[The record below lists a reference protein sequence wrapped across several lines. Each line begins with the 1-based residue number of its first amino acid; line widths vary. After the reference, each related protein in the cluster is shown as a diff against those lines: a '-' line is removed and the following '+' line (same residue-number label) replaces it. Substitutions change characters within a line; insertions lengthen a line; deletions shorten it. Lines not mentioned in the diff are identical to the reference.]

1 MRSVSLAVS
10 PAVSLTESEIGVT
23 VAVAPTRAVARVH
36 ACMHMLMRV
45 VIYMKTL
52 LKRASL
58 LANESV
64 VAAPGAAPARAARRP
79 AAGAGRPRR
88 ARPLEILG
96 VARCVRPPRVP
107 RLSTPPDSFHCSL
120 V

>member
-10 PAVSLTESEIGVT
+10 GSLLSLTESEIGVT

-64 VAAPGAAPARAARRP
+64 IAAPGARCSAPARKPRRRP
-79 AAGAGRPRR
+79 ARGSPA
-88 ARPLEILG
+88 ARSPSGNSLG
-96 VARCVRPPRVP
+96 CEVR
-107 RLSTPPDSFHCSL
+107 
-120 V
+120 

>member
-52 LKRASL
+52 LKRAPL

-64 VAAPGAAPARAARRP
+64 VAAPGAAPARRRP
-79 AAGAGRPRR
+79 ARVARGALALWKFSGLRGALGRPACR
-88 ARPLEILG
+88 G
-96 VARCVRPPRVP
+96 S
-107 RLSTPPDSFHCSL
+107 RLRQTAFTAP
-120 V
+120 

>member
-10 PAVSLTESEIGVT
+10 GSLTHGVGDRSHGRGRAHARCCSSARMHAHADESCYLYENTAEKGLFT
-23 VAVAPTRAVARVH
+23 S
-36 ACMHMLMRV
+36 
-45 VIYMKTL
+45 
-52 LKRASL
+52 KRKCGRSAWCSATAASS
-58 LANESV
+58 A
-64 VAAPGAAPARAARRP
+64 

-107 RLSTPPDSFHCSL
+107 RLSTSPDSFHCSL

>member
-1 MRSVSLAVS
+1 MHAH
-10 PAVSLTESEIGVT
+10 ADESCYLYENTAEKGPFT
-23 VAVAPTRAVARVH
+23 
-36 ACMHMLMRV
+36 
-45 VIYMKTL
+45 
-52 LKRASL
+52 

-64 VAAPGAAPARAARRP
+64 VAAPGAAPARASRRP